1 MCWRQCDTGGWA
13 RPQLPA
19 TAAHTASSATSHSR
33 HNQPHTAW
41 PLAHTGPWP
50 GHYSKVC
57 MCCPVPGSSWS
68 PPHPVPPRHGRQMP
82 RVRGVLQPRPGQ
94 HTSTPLAAEVTP
106 SHNRQPAAP
115 PRCHVSRGRV
125 RITITMPGLKLCISR
140 GSTNTSPAQ
149 LGGGWQLGQ
158 AANDN
163 NHCWHC
169 YTRCS
174 GAELNGLYIDLD
186 ARGGSIG

>member
-115 PRCHVSRGRV
+115 PRCHLSRV
-125 RITITMPGLKLCISR
+125 TLPCQYYHYNAQPQVMHLSR
-140 GSTNTSPAQ
+140 LHHHQPSPARWW
-149 LGGGWQLGQ
+149 L
-158 AANDN
+158 AI
-163 NHCWHC
+163 
-169 YTRCS
+169 RP
-174 GAELNGLYIDLD
+174 
-186 ARGGSIG
+186 GSQ